1 MSVETTTLA
10 VGERVTRARDRA
22 RIVRLSLSEFR
33 TYKALDL
40 EFNDGLIAFVGP
52 NGAGKTNILEALSLL
67 APGRGLR
74 GAEFAE
80 CGRRPAG
87 ATEARQWAVSAILA
101 NDGNEIRLGTGMT
114 PGAESGR
121 DRRVARIDGTA
132 AKSANSF
139 SEHLRVLWLTPA
151 MDRLFVEAPGGRRRF
166 LDRLVLIV
174 DPSHAARCSAYE
186 RAMRERT
193 RLLREGRGDD
203 PWLSGLERQMAEH
216 GVAIAAA
223 RVDLVIRLTQA
234 MATGQTAFP
243 QARLSIAGETE
254 RHLQMLSA
262 IEAEDVLA
270 KTLHD
275 GRARDAEAGRALSGP
290 HRSDLEVE
298 DRAKGRP
305 ASECSTGEQKALL
318 IAIVLAATSVQ
329 ERMDGGRTPIL
340 LLDEIAAHLDAGR
353 RASLFQEIEALGA
366 QAWMTGTDAHFFEA
380 LGRDAALFRVDPGRV
395 ERRGELL
402 SRSGA

>member
-1 MSVETTTLA
+1 M
-10 VGERVTRARDRA
+10 RDRA

-33 TYKALDL
+33 TYKALDITS
-40 EFNDGLIAFVGP
+40 NDGLIAFIGP

-74 GAEFAE
+74 GAELAE
-80 CGRRPAG
+80 CGRLPVH
-87 ATEARQWAVSAILA
+87 ATEAGLWAVSAILA
-101 NDGNEIRLGTGMT
+101 NDGDEIRLATGLAAGDE
-114 PGAESGR
+114 PGRE
-121 DRRVARIDGTA
+121 RRIVRIDGTTV
-132 AKSANSF
+132 KSANTF
-139 SEHLRVLWLTPA
+139 PDYLRVLWLTPA

-193 RLLREGRGDD
+193 RLLRDGRGDGA
-203 PWLSGLERQMAEH
+203 WLSGLERQMAEH

-223 RVDLVIRLTQA
+223 RVDLVARLAQA
-234 MATGQTAFP
+234 MATRKTAFP

-254 RHLQMLSA
+254 RHLQQLSA

-270 KTLHD
+270 KALYD

-290 HRSDLEVE
+290 HRSDLDVE

-305 ASECSTGEQKALL
+305 ASQCSTGEQKALL
-318 IAIVLAATSVQ
+318 IAIVLAATSLQ

-353 RASLFQEIEALGA
+353 RAALFQEIEALGA
-366 QAWMTGTDAHFFEA
+366 QAWMTGTDAHLFEA
-380 LGRDAALFRVDPGRV
+380 LARDAALFRVDPGRV
-395 ERRGELL
+395 ERCGELA
-402 SRSGA
+402 SRSRA